1 MISKL
6 KNDWRIEKLN
16 KSIIAIIILF
26 IMAIPGNAQF
36 NKAGRTA
43 MQFLKI
49 GIGARQAALGEANI
63 AGVQDVNSIF
73 WNPAAITGVKG
84 IQASFSYTSWIAD
97 LKIMSGAV
105 GVNLDQI
112 GTLTLSY
119 VTLDYGDIPVAYT
132 TSATGNID
140 TRTGASFSGSDLLF
154 GLGLARKFTDKLS
167 IGVNIKYI
175 REELHIYHS
184 DLWAF
189 DVGSY
194 YDTKW
199 RGISLAMSAQNFSNQ
214 ARWLHT
220 KEEEQQTYELP
231 IVYRIGMSIDLLGGE
246 DLFLGGD
253 PDQHHLTCNI
263 DAIHTNDYAERLH
276 MGFEYEAFNLITL
289 RGGYRFNYEEGN
301 LSAGVG
307 FKYSVGF
314 LKLNI
319 DYAYVQYDFLES
331 PHRVTVSMEF

>member
-1 MISKL
+1 MK
-6 KNDWRIEKLN
+6 K
-16 KSIIAIIILF
+16 IIFSIIILF
-26 IMAIPGNAQF
+26 TALLTVNAQF

-49 GIGARQAALGEANI
+49 GIGARQAALGEASI
-63 AGVQDVNSIF
+63 ASVQDVNSIF
-73 WNPAAITGVKG
+73 WNPAATTGLDG

-105 GVNLDQI
+105 GVTLEDI
-112 GTLTLSY
+112 GTISLSY
-119 VTLDYGDIPVAYT
+119 VTMDYGNIPVAYT
-132 TSATGNID
+132 TSASGNID
-140 TRTGASFSGSDLLF
+140 TRTGDSFTGSDLLF
-154 GLGLARKFTDKLS
+154 GIGLARKFTDKLS
-167 IGVNIKYI
+167 IGVNLKYI
-175 REELHIYHS
+175 REDLHVYYS

-189 DVGSY
+189 DVGSF

-199 RGISLAMSAQNFSNQ
+199 KGIRIAMSAQNFSSQ

-220 KEEEQQTYELP
+220 KEEEQQSYELP
-231 IVYRIGMSIDLLGGE
+231 IVYRIGLSIDLMGGD

-253 PDQHHLTCNI
+253 PTQHKLTYNV

-276 MGFEYEAFNLITL
+276 MGLEYEAFNLITL
-289 RGGYRFNYEEGN
+289 RGGYRFNYDEGN

-307 FKYSVGF
+307 FKYDTGF
-314 LKLNI
+314 IKLNI

-331 PHRVTVSMEF
+331 PHRVSVSMEF

>member
-1 MISKL
+1 M
-6 KNDWRIEKLN
+6 
-16 KSIIAIIILF
+16 ILF
-26 IMAIPGNAQF
+26 TALLTVNAQF

-49 GIGARQAALGEANI
+49 GIGARQTALGEANV
-63 AGVQDVNSIF
+63 ASVQDVNSIF
-73 WNPAAITGVKG
+73 WNPAATTGIDG

-105 GVNLDQI
+105 GVTFGQV
-112 GTLTLSY
+112 GTLSLSY
-119 VTLDYGDIPVAYT
+119 ITMDYGDIPLAYT
-132 TSATGNID
+132 TSASGNID
-140 TRTGASFSGSDLLF
+140 TRTGGSFTGSDLLF
-154 GLGLARKFTDKLS
+154 GIGFSRKFTDKLS
-167 IGVNIKYI
+167 IGVNLKYI
-175 REELHIYHS
+175 REDLHVYYS
-184 DLWAF
+184 DLWGF
-189 DVGSY
+189 DVGSF

-199 RGISLAMSAQNFSNQ
+199 KGIRIAMSAQNFSSQ

-253 PDQHHLTCNI
+253 PAKHKVTYNI
-263 DAIHTNDYAERLH
+263 DAIHTNDYAERMH
-276 MGFEYEAFNLITL
+276 MGLEYTAFNMITL

-307 FKYSVGF
+307 FNYDAGF
-314 LKLNI
+314 AKLNI